1 MENNSTNTGIT
12 GSPVDERE
20 EATVPVTD
28 GELGAPEAEGEPEP
42 TSPKEEVSVKAPYVP
57 THPPGAKVTVAANF
71 TVERT
76 DANAK
81 NFDMY
86 ADVPPVSY
94 LGSSL
99 AVLEHIST
107 DWDKLEPTPETT
119 EWSRHLSNAAAY
131 SVVVNDSLNSATF
144 RPTADWRNSVS
155 YAGSV
160 FGPRKLVPGTPS
172 GSGTLKGREAV
183 LQMSAMTSMGGA
195 NSFPLWGSGFTV
207 TLRTPPLSEQVELDR
222 LIASDRSLLGRSTR
236 GAIFSNDSFAIN
248 RNLIRFIFDHCVSA
262 GVENG
267 TDYEK
272 FISSIRLP
280 DMHILAAYMAH
291 CIHSSGFPF
300 AQPCTNDPNRCTHVA
315 KRQVLV
321 AKMVVV
327 DHNMLNSNQLK
338 IITRPGKVS
347 DADLKAYQDEFFY
360 ANNHIV
366 LTDTVKV
373 FFSVPSVAKHIH
385 SGARWATELEH
396 RTETAF
402 GTVLS
407 EEERIKHYTD
417 MRIATILRN
426 YGHWIDR
433 IELTHGDHLLLVED
447 EEAIEEQLSIWS
459 ENDDYV
465 NAIVDGVEK
474 FMNESL
480 VSFVGIPNYECPS
493 CGEWL
498 VTENGEKRVIH
509 PIDGVSTFFLMQQS
523 YLLTKLL

>member
-1 MENNSTNTGIT
+1 MENNPTTTGTTGI
-12 GSPVDERE
+12 PVDEQE
-20 EATVPVTD
+20 VVSVPVT
-28 GELGAPEAEGEPEP
+28 EEETAVVIPEEPEA
-42 TSPKEEVSVKAPYVP
+42 PKEEIAPKAPYVP
-57 THPPGAKVTVAANF
+57 TQPPGAKVAVAANF
-71 TVERT
+71 IVART
-76 DANAK
+76 DANGK
-81 NFDMY
+81 TFDSY
-86 ADVPPVSY
+86 EDVPPVSI
-94 LGSSL
+94 LGTSL
-99 AVLEHIST
+99 NVLEHIST
-107 DWDKLEPTPETT
+107 DWDKLDATAETT
-119 EWSRHLSNAAAY
+119 EWSRHLSNAASY
-131 SVVVNDSLNSATF
+131 SNVVSDGLNAAAF
-144 RPTADWRNSVS
+144 RPTANWVNSVG
-155 YAGSV
+155 YAGTI
-160 FGPRKLVPGTPS
+160 FGPRKLVPGAPS

-195 NSFPLWGSGFTV
+195 NSFPLWGSGFSV

-222 LIASDRSLLGRSTR
+222 LIASDRNLLGRNTR

-248 RNLIRFIFDHCVSA
+248 RNLIRFIYDHCVSV
-262 GVENG
+262 GIESGN
-267 TDYEK
+267 DYEK
-272 FISSIRLP
+272 FLEAVRLP
-280 DMHILAAYMAH
+280 DMQILAAYMAH
-291 CIHSSGFPF
+291 CIHSAGFPF
-300 AQPCTNDPNRCTHVA
+300 AQPCTSDPNKCTHVA
-315 KRQVLV
+315 RRQVLV

-347 DADLKAYQDEFFY
+347 DADLKSYQDEFYY

-407 EEERIKHYTD
+407 EAERIKHYTD

-433 IELTHGDHLLLVED
+433 IEMTVGDHLLEVSD
-447 EEAIEEQLSIWS
+447 DEAIEEQLGIWS
-459 ENDDYV
+459 ENDDFV
-465 NAIVDGVEK
+465 NAIVEGIEK

-480 VSFVGIPNYECPS
+480 VSFVGIPNYECPN
-493 CGEWL
+493 CHDWL
-498 VTENGEKRVIH
+498 VTENGETRVVH

-523 YLLTKLL
+523 YLLTKLP